1 MITDYNKGFVSE
13 RMYKEIINICKLNN
27 IKTFFDPNVNN
38 KFDFTNVDFIKLNLS
53 EAYDISSTNSID
65 ESLKYFERKKI
76 TPIITQSSDGAVSLI
91 NNRTIKVNARE
102 IKAVDVSGCGDVFF
116 AVFVSYYLSNTDVEI
131 SINSVGKKQLNMLS
145 ILEISKID
153 N

>member
-91 NNRTIKVNARE
+91 NNRTINR
-102 IKAVDVSGCGDVFF
+102 DSG
-116 AVFVSYYLSNTDVEI
+116 YLRSLDDI
-131 SINSVGKKQLNMLS
+131 
-145 ILEISKID
+145 EISKENIQGVKKCPS
-153 N
+153 

>member
-1 MITDYNKGFVSE
+1 
-13 RMYKEIINICKLNN
+13 MYKEIINICKLNN

-91 NNRTIKVNARE
+91 NNRTINR
-102 IKAVDVSGCGDVFF
+102 DSG
-116 AVFVSYYLSNTDVEI
+116 YLRSLDDI
-131 SINSVGKKQLNMLS
+131 
-145 ILEISKID
+145 EISKENIQGVKKCPS
-153 N
+153 